1 MSDANTTPSIPDIPP
16 ELQAEL
22 DQLTQDIADP
32 QERIQAQ
39 QAIIQAQRLR
49 LQHLFHQMPVP
60 PPFD

>member
-1 MSDANTTPSIPDIPP
+1 MSDPNTITIADLPP

-22 DQLTQDIADP
+22 DQLTQDIQDLD
-32 QERIQAQ
+32 QRRQAQ